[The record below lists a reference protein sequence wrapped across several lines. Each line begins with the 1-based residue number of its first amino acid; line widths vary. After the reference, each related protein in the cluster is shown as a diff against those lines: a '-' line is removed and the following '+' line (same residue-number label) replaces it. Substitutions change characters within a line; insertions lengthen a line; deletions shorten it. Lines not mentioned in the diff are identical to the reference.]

1 MANTLMSLL
10 VSIGVDSADFQK
22 GITGAEKD
30 VTSFSKKMG
39 DVGKSMTKL
48 GTSMTVGLTLPIVA
62 FGASAVQSAQDAES
76 AVADLNAVLEST
88 GGAAGVTLDELTGMA
103 SELQKVTKFSDEA
116 VMSAQGMLLTFTN
129 IGKDVFPDATMAALD
144 MAEKFGMDASQAAV
158 TLGKALN
165 DPIAGVGALRRI
177 GVQLTD
183 AQEEQVKSFMAVG
196 DVASA
201 QKIIMNELAVEIG
214 GVATA
219 AGATSSGQMAQFTN
233 QLDDMKEIVGNALIP
248 SLIRLMEAVTP
259 LIVKFSEASPATQNT
274 IIAFAAIVAAAGPV
288 ITTIGGIVSAVGALT
303 PVITGLFTFISAT
316 AIPAIGA
323 FVIANAAWIVPL
335 LLVAATVYLVYQ
347 AFKTNFGGI
356 TTTVQQL
363 GFLIK
368 YAFDGIVNQ
377 IKGAIDWVVKLASTF
392 LKIKLPSA
400 LTPGSPT
407 PFEMG
412 LRGINNAMG
421 ALTTKSLPDMQA
433 GLNLIPNVSGIGGQA
448 GAGSSGAG
456 GGKNISV
463 TINNPKGETSE
474 DSLRKELK
482 SLSYLGVVD

>member
-1 MANTLMSLL
+1 
-10 VSIGVDSADFQK
+10 
-22 GITGAEKD
+22 
-30 VTSFSKKMG
+30 
-39 DVGKSMTKL
+39 
-48 GTSMTVGLTLPIVA
+48 
-62 FGASAVQSAQDAES
+62 
-76 AVADLNAVLEST
+76 
-88 GGAAGVTLDELTGMA
+88 
-103 SELQKVTKFSDEA
+103 
-116 VMSAQGMLLTFTN
+116 
-129 IGKDVFPDATMAALD
+129 MAA
-144 MAEKFGMDASQAAV
+144 
-158 TLGKALN
+158 
-165 DPIAGVGALRRI
+165 
-177 GVQLTD
+177 
-183 AQEEQVKSFMAVG
+183 G

-201 QKIIMNELAVEIG
+201 QKIIMDELAVEIG

-288 ITTIGGIVSAVGALT
+288 ITTMGGIVSAVGALT

-392 LKIKLPSA
+392 LKIKLPSD

-433 GLNLIPNVSGIGGQA
+433 GLNLIPNVSGIGRQA
-448 GAGSSGAG
+448 GADSSGAG